1 LSHVNAAGNKE
12 NAMQRITIV
21 ALSAMLTL
29 VGAAVGRAESAQEI
43 GTEVLTQYQEI
54 QAALA
59 ADTTDGVRGAA
70 ARIVETVKPCEC
82 TQGETE
88 AAQAVV
94 DAATAMDGADL
105 ATLREQLK
113 ALSKALPAY
122 LEVTGVDS
130 AQIYFCPMVKAYW
143 LQGKGDGATH
153 NPYYGKAMPG
163 CGVKV
168 ERVAG

>member
-1 LSHVNAAGNKE
+1 MQFAERKE
-12 NAMQRITIV
+12 NVMNRITILAV
-21 ALSAMLTL
+21 SAVLML
-29 VGAAVGRAESAQEI
+29 VGAAVVRAESAQEI
-43 GTEVLTQYQEI
+43 GTKVFNDYQEI

-59 ADTTDGVRGAA
+59 ADTTDGVREAA

-82 TQGETE
+82 TAGEME

-94 DAATAMDGADL
+94 EAATAMDGTDL
-105 ATLREQLK
+105 AALREQLK

-130 AQIYFCPMVKAYW
+130 AQLYFCPMVKAYW
-143 LQGKGDGATH
+143 LQEKGDGSTH

>member
-1 LSHVNAAGNKE
+1 MK
-12 NAMQRITIV
+12 RIMILT
-21 ALSAMLTL
+21 LSAVFTL

-43 GTEVLTQYQEI
+43 GTKVLIQYQEI
-54 QAALA
+54 QVALA
-59 ADTTDGVRGAA
+59 SDTTDGVREAA
-70 ARIVETVKPCEC
+70 ARIIETVKPCEC
-82 TQGETE
+82 TQGEME

-105 ATLREQLK
+105 AALREQLK

-130 AQIYFCPMVKAYW
+130 AQLYFCPMVKAYW
-143 LQGKGDGATH
+143 LQEKGDGATR
-153 NPYYGKAMPG
+153 NLYYGKAMPS

>member
-1 LSHVNAAGNKE
+1 MK
-12 NAMQRITIV
+12 RITIV
-21 ALSAMLTL
+21 ALGAMLTL

-43 GTEVLTQYQEI
+43 GASVFTDYQEI

-59 ADTTDGVRGAA
+59 ADTIEGVREAA

-82 TQGETE
+82 TAGEME

-94 DAATAMDGADL
+94 EAATAMDGTDL
-105 ATLREQLK
+105 VALREQLK
-113 ALSKALPAY
+113 ALSRALPAY

-130 AQIYFCPMVKAYW
+130 AQLYFCPMVKAYW
-143 LQGKGDGATH
+143 LQEKGDGTTH

-168 ERVAG
+168 ERIAG